1 MSTSS
6 DGEEQKSGGKARTL
20 YFVLPLALFFVIAAF
35 LGIGLT
41 RNPREVPSPLI
52 GRAVPEFQLPPV
64 QGRALGLSSRDL
76 KGQVQI
82 VNVFAS
88 WCAPCRQEHPLLLEL
103 QKSGIA
109 PIHGLNHKDA
119 PDDAARWLD
128 RLADPYMRTGADI
141 DGKVSIDWGVYGVP
155 ETFIVD
161 REGRVAFKH
170 VGPLTPQ
177 VIAEKVR
184 PIIVRLKGPGST

>member
-1 MSTSS
+1 MTIRTPA
-6 DGEEQKSGGKARTL
+6 GHRKSGGKARAL
-20 YFVLPLALFFVIAAF
+20 YYVLPLAVFVAIAIF

-41 RNPREVPSPLI
+41 LNPREVPSPLI
-52 GRAVPEFQLPPV
+52 GRLAPEFELPPV
-64 QGRALGLSSRDL
+64 QGRALGLASRDL
-76 KGQVQI
+76 RGQVQI

-103 QKSGIA
+103 QKSGLA

-119 PDDAARWLD
+119 PNDAARWLD
-128 RLADPYMRTGADI
+128 RLIDPYTRTGADI

-155 ETFIVD
+155 ETFIID

-177 VIAEKVR
+177 VIADKVR
-184 PIIVRLKGPGST
+184 PLIKRLKGSGST

>member
-1 MSTSS
+1 MSTSTPE
-6 DGEEQKSGGKARTL
+6 GQRKSGGRARAL
-20 YFVLPLALFFVIAAF
+20 YFVLPLAVFCVIAIF

-41 RNPREVPSPLI
+41 LNPREVPSPLI
-52 GRAVPEFQLPPV
+52 GRQAPEFELPPV
-64 QGRALGLSSRDL
+64 QGRTLGLSSRDL
-76 KGQVQI
+76 KGQVQL

-103 QKSGIA
+103 QKSGLA
-109 PIHGLNHKDA
+109 PIQGLNYKDA

-128 RLADPYMRTGADI
+128 RLVDPYTRTGADI

-155 ETFIVD
+155 ETFIID

-177 VIAEKVR
+177 VIADKVR
-184 PIIVRLKGPGST
+184 PLVNRLKASGST

>member
-1 MSTSS
+1 MNTSTPE
-6 DGEEQKSGGKARTL
+6 GQGKSGGKSQAL
-20 YFVLPLALFFVIAAF
+20 YFLLPLATFFVIAIF

-41 RNPREVPSPLI
+41 LNPREVPSPLI
-52 GRAVPEFQLPPV
+52 GRQVPEFELPPV
-64 QGRALGLSSRDL
+64 QGRTLGLSSRDL
-76 KGQVQI
+76 KGQVQL

-103 QKSGIA
+103 QTSGLA
-109 PIHGLNHKDA
+109 PIHGLNYKDA

-128 RLADPYMRTGADI
+128 RLVDPYTRTGADI

-155 ETFIVD
+155 ETFIID

-177 VIAEKVR
+177 VIADKVR
-184 PIIVRLKGPGST
+184 PLVNRLKASGST